1 MGAQVLEEQIGGGQA
16 LLQAGR
22 LCEDAQRDEAQD
34 GHARTD
40 HQVHILALEAMV
52 TGAGLAHAL
61 GGAEGD
67 SRAVET
73 GNGSVQP
80 AIIGILWQL
89 HFTLLIPYLLKQWW
103 QWVPK

>member
-80 AIIGILWQL
+80 AIIGIL
-89 HFTLLIPYLLKQWW
+89 
-103 QWVPK
+103 